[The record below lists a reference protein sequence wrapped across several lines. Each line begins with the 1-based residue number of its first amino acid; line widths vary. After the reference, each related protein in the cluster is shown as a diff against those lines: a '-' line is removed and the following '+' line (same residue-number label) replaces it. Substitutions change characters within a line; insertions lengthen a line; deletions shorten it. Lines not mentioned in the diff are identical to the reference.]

1 MTEYTHKLARSVSII
16 GVGCTPFGSTSLTPA
31 IKDLTEQE
39 LFSWAAI
46 NAMEDAGIEAKEL
59 EALFHGQ
66 VGNVAYS
73 QTLTPAVTYQDWVGM
88 HGAAAIHH
96 EEACGTGYVGFNL
109 AVMAVASGEYDF
121 VLTGGVELM
130 STKSS
135 IKKPNHIRE
144 VPTLPFKVDS
154 IPNILADPS
163 FSRFPSNIA
172 HNAVFSYPPADYLRE
187 YGLSWK
193 DFDDVCNALAIHGR
207 RGAVRHPLAIQ
218 RKEFAELAKEAG
230 FDSPMEYLRCD
241 QYNPIGSMGHY
252 RKLHG
257 ITPADGAAA
266 IILCPTE
273 LAHKFKQQP
282 IEVLG
287 VTAASMDT
295 RHPRNEAKITEM
307 VCRQIY
313 RDTGV
318 KPEELDLF
326 LSQDLQI
333 FDQIDSAEIAGYL
346 PHGEGWRAALEGR
359 TAFDGDRPINT
370 NGGRASF
377 GHAFAA
383 AGLADL
389 GEAVIQMR
397 GQAGE
402 RQVKKLPETAMIR
415 GVGGGQNAT
424 AAILRT
430 IQ

>member
-16 GVGCTPFGSTSLTPA
+16 GVGCTPFGNTSVTPA

-46 NAMEDAGIEAKEL
+46 NAMEDAGIEAKDL

-172 HNAVFSYPPADYLRE
+172 HNAVFSYPPADYLRA

-241 QYNPIGSMGHY
+241 QYNPVGSMGHY

-273 LAHKFKQQP
+273 LAH
-282 IEVLG
+282 
-287 VTAASMDT
+287 
-295 RHPRNEAKITEM
+295 
-307 VCRQIY
+307 
-313 RDTGV
+313 
-318 KPEELDLF
+318 
-326 LSQDLQI
+326 
-333 FDQIDSAEIAGYL
+333 
-346 PHGEGWRAALEGR
+346 
-359 TAFDGDRPINT
+359 
-370 NGGRASF
+370 
-377 GHAFAA
+377 
-383 AGLADL
+383 
-389 GEAVIQMR
+389 
-397 GQAGE
+397 
-402 RQVKKLPETAMIR
+402 
-415 GVGGGQNAT
+415 
-424 AAILRT
+424 
-430 IQ
+430 